1 MRLELERLFV
11 MVERVCP
18 IAELLVVVFLRFAV
32 LIKRVTEIVMALA
45 LQTGISREQGLT
57 ERFQRFIVIL

>member
-1 MRLELERLFV
+1 

-57 ERFQRFIVIL
+57 ERFQRLIVIL